1 MGSDRSVTS
10 TRLLDDVRHILRQA
24 RSQAYAAA
32 NAAMVE
38 ASWQIGRRIVEAFGK
53 ASLSLTSIISGNST
67 SHFPMRRKATRCVAN
82 GQATAHDDGVEFAE
96 FTLGPIEAFQKDAQ
110 QLTHTLIAKHGNG

>member
-1 MGSDRSVTS
+1 MGSDRPVTS

-38 ASWQIGRRIVEAFGK
+38 ASWQIGRRIVEEFGK
-53 ASLSLTSIISGNST
+53 ASLSLTSIISGSST
-67 SHFPMRRKATRCVAN
+67 SHFPMRRKATHCVAN

-96 FTLGPIEAFQKDAQ
+96 YTLGLIEEFQKDAQ